1 MIARQIVYFS
11 QPAVVICDAKCGK
24 AWGIHGRPRVSLSD
38 DPDDFAYLADNE
50 VGEAPADPG
59 TYEGGHAKPACPDER
74 LNKWCVRACERCTMS
89 SSGGAGQVIE
99 ATDFSRRLF
108 NQPWKHEATTPALN
122 REEAERHG

>member
-1 MIARQIVYFS
+1 MIARQIVYFG
-11 QPAVVICDAKCGK
+11 QPAVVICDANCGK
-24 AWGIHGRPRVSLSD
+24 AWGIHGRPKARLGE

-59 TYEGGHAKPACPDER
+59 TYEGGHAKPTHPDER

-108 NQPWKHEATTPALN
+108 NQPWKHQAPTPALN
-122 REEAERHG
+122 REEADRHG